1 MPYRSAIGKQQHSNL
16 NFLERALKAHT
27 PPLHFLHVSRCY
39 IFWLHTAIVYVRAA
53 CCP

>member
-27 PPLHFLHVSRCY
+27 PPFT
-39 IFWLHTAIVYVRAA
+39 FFM
-53 CCP
+53 CPGATYFGCTLQ